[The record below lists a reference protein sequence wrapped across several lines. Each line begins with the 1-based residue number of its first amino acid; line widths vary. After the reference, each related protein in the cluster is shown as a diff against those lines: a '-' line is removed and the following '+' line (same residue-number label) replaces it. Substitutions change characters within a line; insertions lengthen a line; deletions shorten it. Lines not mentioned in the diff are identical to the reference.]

1 MKRALTAV
9 CACVLGCAATA
20 VTEKGEEEPRPVVQ
34 HRPRMRAPDVELF
47 FRGEQ
52 PFARRGAEEW
62 SLGDVTK
69 SEMVFS
75 PDKRRF
81 AYVRE
86 KPTAQRQGLQPA
98 HVLVRNL
105 AGDPINEFAVY
116 RPGKPEELIWLDNHR
131 IGYVAPPAAPA
142 AVSDPAKKT
151 PANIYVVHDADSGE
165 IIAAR
170 SGLEFLWSPQHA
182 HVAFVSGG
190 GAKQNLVVDGQNVW
204 PRAGVTRLK
213 LPPVWSP
220 DGHGLAFAEDGP
232 AGPRLVVLVEFD
244 DAQGDLTWPIPREAL
259 APGLKVFWANDSK
272 VVIGE
277 SALRPRFA
285 ADWKRLQ

>member
-1 MKRALTAV
+1 MKRVAV
-9 CACVLGCAATA
+9 PLVACALGCAAVA
-20 VTEKGEEEPRPVVQ
+20 VDEKPEPQTRPVAVR
-34 HRPRMRAPDVELF
+34 HVRTRAPEVELF

-52 PFARRGAEEW
+52 PFARRGDEEW
-62 SLGDVTK
+62 PLGDVTK

-81 AYVRE
+81 AYVRLKANA
-86 KPTAQRQGLQPA
+86 KPEATPA

-131 IGYVAPPAAPA
+131 IGYIAPPDLQPKKGAPTN
-142 AVSDPAKKT
+142 V
-151 PANIYVVHDADSGE
+151 YVVHDVDSGE

-190 GAKQNLVVDGQNVW
+190 GVKQNLVVDGQNVW
-204 PRAGVTRLK
+204 PRAGTTKVK
-213 LPPVWSP
+213 LPPVWSA

-259 APGLKVFWANDSK
+259 GPGLKVFWAGDSK

-277 SALRPRFA
+277 TALRPRFA
-285 ADWKRLQ
+285 ADWQRLH

>member
-1 MKRALTAV
+1 MRAARVAV
-9 CACVLGCAATA
+9 AAIACALGCAATA
-20 VTEKGEEEPRPVVQ
+20 VDEKPARPALPVARHV
-34 HRPRMRAPDVELF
+34 RTRAPEVELF

-52 PFARRGAEEW
+52 PFARRGTEEW
-62 SLGDVTK
+62 PLGDVTR

-81 AYVRE
+81 AYVRLKANA
-86 KPTAQRQGLQPA
+86 KPEAVPA

-131 IGYVAPPAAPA
+131 IGYIAPPPVDDGAQPKRAAPA
-142 AVSDPAKKT
+142 NV
-151 PANIYVVHDADSGE
+151 YVVHDVESGE

-190 GAKQNLVVDGQNVW
+190 GGKQNLVVDGQTVW
-204 PRAGVTRLK
+204 PRSGTTRVK
-213 LPPVWSP
+213 LPPVWSA

-259 APGLKVFWANDSK
+259 APGLKVFWAGDSK